1 VKAMSQTV
9 DKGRAKA
16 LFLYQKIPTLSF
28 LSQYNHLVKQ
38 QYTIFT
44 GDCF

>member
-16 LFLYQKIPTLSF
+16 LFLYQKIPF
-28 LSQYNHLVKQ
+28 PIE
-38 QYTIFT
+38 IFPKK
-44 GDCF
+44 